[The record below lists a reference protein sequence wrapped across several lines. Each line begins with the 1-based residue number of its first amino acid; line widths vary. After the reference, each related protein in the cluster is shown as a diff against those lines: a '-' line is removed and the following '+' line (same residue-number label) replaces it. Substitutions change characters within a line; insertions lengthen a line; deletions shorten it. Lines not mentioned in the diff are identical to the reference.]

1 MKHTRLVAALV
12 AVFTAVMPLT
22 SNVHVTVPCTAYAEG
37 STITD
42 SVDWIPKSFDAALEF
57 RNTYGAVHIEDGILC
72 VVFQREYEPLDTKNL
87 IQFERYNFSLP
98 GYNSTVSGYDMRS
111 YTHSDNPVKGE
122 KELYVIALS
131 KFSKGEFSVEMEDRN
146 FDSSV
151 PDQRYSFSVDDRC
164 NIIETDIYSW
174 LPDCEKEYWE
184 YAEKNG
190 HLSVKDNYV
199 VFCLSH
205 EVGTGYGWTL
215 RDEAKECFELGT
227 VSDCTPMSAAS
238 LDGGQINTIYAY
250 KAVKDGYDKIS
261 YNFGAGYASVE
272 EDNKTLTADCVVIN
286 NAQNILL
293 SGDMKVTL
301 VDRDTE
307 EILTISDGTI
317 PRIWTNISQ
326 STPEGEIY
334 CNMQPIGFR
343 TNPAIVRLGNFFDGY
358 NFSFG
363 LDSDDLPVGY
373 SLPDSEDNS
382 VGYYNGTIRPDD
394 YVTIKKYDNNT
405 ADVVFRLKKQQDIP
419 KENTIRF
426 KLIDADNGKTLR
438 IDDYDYPFGLS
449 ADISYFI
456 ENQALPYFIS
466 KDFTVDS
473 NPYSLDL
480 SDEVFSGLKIDKI
493 SRFDTILHA
502 VPSSCDIRKDDI
514 QTTVYDNNSMDV
526 IVPIRFIPTGDVN
539 SDGKFRISD
548 LVMLQK
554 WLLGVPNTVLAD
566 WQAADFF
573 NDDKL
578 DIFDLTLMRQNL
590 INYIFK
596 DIVLPD
602 EYVGYSTTL
611 IVHENGLKL
620 YLGPDE
626 SYDCV
631 ASIPVRARIREMGY
645 NKNEDKWLYT
655 EYNGQNGWI
664 KTVKEDGITPT
675 ISYEAVA
682 AKPVIYLYPQ
692 QETNIHVELELTES
706 ELSTTYPKYN
716 SGWDVTAYPDG
727 KLVNK
732 ADGTHHNYLFWDA
745 VNCRTR
751 FDFSEG
757 FCVAGNDTESFL
769 KEKLTY
775 MGLTEEEMNE
785 FIVYW
790 LPLMEHNTYN
800 LISFQGDAY
809 INSAK
814 LNISPTPDSILRVF
828 MAYIPLEEAIDVEPQ
843 QLETFERNGFTVVE
857 WGGSEIKS

>member
-1 MKHTRLVAALV
+1 MKHTRLAAALV
-12 AVFTAVMPLT
+12 AVFTAVMSLT
-22 SNVHVTVPCTAYAEG
+22 SNVNVTGPCTACAEG

-42 SVDWIPKSFDAALEF
+42 SVDWIPKSFDTALEF

-151 PDQRYSFSVDDRC
+151 PDQRYSFSVDDKC

-174 LPDCEKEYWE
+174 LPDCEKEYWD
-184 YAEKNG
+184 YADKNS

-205 EVGTGYGWTL
+205 DAGTGFDWTL
-215 RDEAKECFELGT
+215 KGQGNVCFELEAL
-227 VSDCTPMSAAS
+227 SNCSSESAVPI
-238 LDGGQINTIYAY
+238 DGGQINTICVY

-261 YNFGAGYASVE
+261 YDFGAVYSSG
-272 EDNKTLTADCVVIN
+272 EDVKKHLSADCVVLDD
-286 NAQNILL
+286 AQTVLLNGNIRFTLADYDT
-293 SGDMKVTL
+293 GAPIAVPEDDM
-301 VDRDTE
+301 
-307 EILTISDGTI
+307 
-317 PRIWTNISQ
+317 PFIWTNVSYE
-326 STPEGEIY
+326 TPEGKYILQS
-334 CNMQPIGFR
+334 QPIMLLA
-343 TNPAIVRLGNFFDGY
+343 NPTIDMIAGSYLEAD

-363 LDSDDLPVGY
+363 LSNLPKGY
-373 SLPDSEDNS
+373 LTPETDISSP
-382 VGYYNGTIRPDD
+382 GYYNGNIVPKEYIT
-394 YVTIKKYDNNT
+394 VKKYDNNT
-405 ADVVFRLKKQQDIP
+405 ADIVFRLKKEQNIP
-419 KENTIRF
+419 EKDTIRF
-426 KLIDADNGKTLR
+426 KLIDADNGKAINT
-438 IDDYDYPFGLS
+438 DDYDYPFELN
-449 ADISYFI
+449 AAISYYK
-456 ENQALPYFIS
+456 EDQALPYFIS

-473 NPYSLDL
+473 NPYNLDL
-480 SDEVFSGLKIDKI
+480 SDEVSSGFNIDKI
-493 SRFDTILHA
+493 SRFDTSLRA

-514 QTTVYDNNSMDV
+514 QTTVYDNNSMDI

-539 SDGKFRISD
+539 SDGKFKISD

-554 WLLGVPNTVLAD
+554 WLLGVHDTVLAD
-566 WQAADFF
+566 WKAADFF
-573 NDDKL
+573 NDDML
-578 DIFDLTLMRQNL
+578 DIFDLTLMRQAL
-590 INYIFK
+590 INCIFK
-596 DIVLPD
+596 DVVWPD
-602 EYVGYSTTL
+602 EYIGYSTPL
-611 IVHENGLKL
+611 MVQEDGLKL

-631 ASIPVRARIREMGY
+631 ASIPVRTRIRELGY
-645 NKNEDKWLYT
+645 NKNEDKWLFT

-664 KTVKEDGITPT
+664 KTVKDDGITPT
-675 ISYEAVA
+675 INYEAVA

-692 QETNIHVELELTES
+692 QETDVHVELELTEA

-716 SGWDVTAYPDG
+716 NGWDVTAFPDG
-727 KLVNK
+727 SLLNK
-732 ADGTHHNYLFWDA
+732 ADDTHHKYLFWDA

-751 FDFSEG
+751 FDFSKG
-757 FCVAGNDTESFL
+757 FCVAGSDTESFL

-790 LPLMEHNTYN
+790 LPLMEHNKYN
-800 LISFQGDAY
+800 LISFQGDTY
-809 INSAK
+809 TNSAK
-814 LNISPTPDSILRVF
+814 LNITPTPDSLLRIF
-828 MAYIPLEEAIDVEPQ
+828 MTYIPLEEAVDIEPQ
-843 QLETFERNGFTVVE
+843 QFETFERKGFTVVE
-857 WGGSEIKS
+857 WGGSEFKS